1 MFPVLTKIIQLVDEL
16 EADILGRSSA
26 VTLSRRL
33 SIIRREVL
41 SYRRIMCPQIAVMEM
56 LESKEYPFLKVDPDV
71 YFGDLADSMRRI
83 RTELD
88 DLREVVD
95 RLNDTHLS
103 LTSQQTNQVMR
114 TLTIIA
120 TIMLP
125 LSVVS
130 GIYGMNVRLPL
141 EDDRYSFGLVLGIMG
156 LIAGG
161 MLVFFRS
168 RRWF

>member
-1 MFPVLTKIIQLVDEL
+1 
-16 EADILGRSSA
+16 
-26 VTLSRRL
+26 
-33 SIIRREVL
+33 
-41 SYRRIMCPQIAVMEM
+41 M

-95 RLNDTHLS
+95 GLNDTHLS

-114 TLTIIA
+114 TLTMIA

-141 EDDRYSFGLVLGIMG
+141 EDARYSFGLVLGMMV

-161 MLVFFRS
+161 MLIFFRS
-168 RRWF
+168 SRWF